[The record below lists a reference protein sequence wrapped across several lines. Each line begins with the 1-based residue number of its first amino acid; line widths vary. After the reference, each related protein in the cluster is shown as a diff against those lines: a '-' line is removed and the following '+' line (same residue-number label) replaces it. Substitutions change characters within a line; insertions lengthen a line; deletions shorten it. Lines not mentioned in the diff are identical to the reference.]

1 MGMLRQLSFGS
12 AASCRQSAIYT
23 EDMARLSV
31 CRAWIRRVS
40 DFVNRNE
47 DAAAIA
53 EFFAKMRAEFDVSC
67 RECNRQPNH
76 RSQRHAKK
84 NMQTRS

>member
-1 MGMLRQLSFGS
+1 MLLAVDSRQFALRTDS
-12 AASCRQSAIYT
+12 AAISLQSL
-23 EDMARLSV
+23 DSPG
-31 CRAWIRRVS
+31 VS

-67 RECNRQPNH
+67 RERDRQPDH

-84 NMQTRS
+84 NMQTRSQFPG